1 MKKLIILFAI
11 MLSLVACANG
21 NTNTNTNTNTEAEVP
36 KIDNDIPLE
45 EEDNKIDNVTLI
57 EEEASEEQE
66 QVSGGDENYLDPCEI
81 CGKDGYSYRDDN
93 NKEHIY
99 CVDHWLE
106 ALDNEPKP
114 DNDMVIVDLPEEHCA
129 ICGDYGEHYFAPSD
143 IWLCDADWGD
153 WNSYDEE

>member
-11 MLSLVACANG
+11 MLSLVACSNG
-21 NTNTNTNTNTEAEVP
+21 NNNNNDDDVIDADDN
-36 KIDNDIPLE
+36 KIDEITPLE
-45 EEDNKIDNVTLI
+45 EE
-57 EEEASEEQE
+57 EEQEQE
-66 QVSGGDENYLDPCEI
+66 QVSDGDYLDPCEV
-81 CGKDGYSYRDDN
+81 CGKDGYTYHDNN

-114 DNDMVIVDLPEEHCA
+114 ENDMVIVDLPEEHCA

>member
-11 MLSLVACANG
+11 MLSLVACSNG
-21 NTNTNTNTNTEAEVP
+21 NTNNNTNTEAEVP
-36 KIDNDIPLE
+36 KTDNDIPLVAE
-45 EEDNKIDNVTLI
+45 GP
-57 EEEASEEQE
+57 EEQE
-66 QVSGGDENYLDPCEI
+66 QASDGDYLDPCEI
-81 CGKDGYSYRDDN
+81 CGKDGYSYRDNN

-114 DNDMVIVDLPEEHCA
+114 DNDVLIVDLPEEHCA

>member
-1 MKKLIILFAI
+1 MKKLIILFTI
-11 MLSLVACANG
+11 MLSLVGCANG
-21 NTNTNTNTNTEAEVP
+21 NTNTNTEAEVP
-36 KIDNDIPLE
+36 KPDEITPLE
-45 EEDNKIDNVTLI
+45 EE
-57 EEEASEEQE
+57 EFEEQE
-66 QVSGGDENYLDPCEI
+66 QASDENYLDPCEI
-81 CGKDGYSYRDDN
+81 CGKDGYSYRDNN

-114 DNDMVIVDLPEEHCA
+114 DNDILIVDLPEEHCA

>member
-21 NTNTNTNTNTEAEVP
+21 NTNNNTNTEAEVP
-36 KIDNDIPLE
+36 KTDEIIPLE
-45 EEDNKIDNVTLI
+45 EE
-57 EEEASEEQE
+57 EAEEQE
-66 QVSGGDENYLDPCEI
+66 QASDGDYLDPCEI
-81 CGKDGYSYRDDN
+81 CGKDGYSYRDNN

-99 CVDHWLE
+99 CVDHLLE

-114 DNDMVIVDLPEEHCA
+114 DNDVLIVDLPEEHCA

>member
-1 MKKLIILFAI
+1 MKKLIILFSI
-11 MLSLVACANG
+11 MLSLVGCANG
-21 NTNTNTNTNTEAEVP
+21 NTNTNTEAEVP
-36 KIDNDIPLE
+36 KPDEITPLE
-45 EEDNKIDNVTLI
+45 EE
-57 EEEASEEQE
+57 EFEEQE
-66 QVSGGDENYLDPCEI
+66 QASDENYLDPCEI
-81 CGKDGYSYRDDN
+81 CGKDGYSYRDNN

-114 DNDMVIVDLPEEHCA
+114 NDDILIVDLPEEHCA

>member
-21 NTNTNTNTNTEAEVP
+21 DDTNNAKV
-36 KIDNDIPLE
+36 E
-45 EEDNKIDNVTLI
+45 EKDNKIDNVTPL

-66 QVSGGDENYLDPCEI
+66 QASDGDYLDPCEI
-81 CGKDGYSYRDDN
+81 CGKDGYSYRDNN

-114 DNDMVIVDLPEEHCA
+114 DNDILIVDLPEEHCA

>member
-11 MLSLVACANG
+11 MLSLVACSNG
-21 NTNTNTNTNTEAEVP
+21 NTNNNTNTEAEVP
-36 KIDNDIPLE
+36 KTDNDTPL
-45 EEDNKIDNVTLI
+45 VP
-57 EEEASEEQE
+57 EASEEPADD
-66 QVSGGDENYLDPCEI
+66 GDENYLDPCEI
-81 CGKDGYSYRDDN
+81 CGKDGYSYRDNN

-114 DNDMVIVDLPEEHCA
+114 DNDILIVDLPEEHCA
-129 ICGDYGEHYFAPSD
+129 ICGDCGEHYFPPSD

>member
-1 MKKLIILFAI
+1 MRKLIILFAI
-11 MLSLVACANG
+11 MLSLVACSNG
-21 NTNTNTNTNTEAEVP
+21 NTNNNTNTEAEVP
-36 KIDNDIPLE
+36 KTDEITPLE
-45 EEDNKIDNVTLI
+45 EEDP
-57 EEEASEEQE
+57 EEQE
-66 QVSGGDENYLDPCEI
+66 QASDGDYLDPCEI
-81 CGKDGYSYRDDN
+81 CGKDGYSYLDNN

-114 DNDMVIVDLPEEHCA
+114 DNDIIIVDLPEEHCA

-153 WNSYDEE
+153 WNSYDEEQQYY

>member
-11 MLSLVACANG
+11 MLSLVACSNG
-21 NTNTNTNTNTEAEVP
+21 NTNTNTEAEVP
-36 KIDNDIPLE
+36 KTDNVTPIE
-45 EEDNKIDNVTLI
+45 EEDNKIDNVTPL

-66 QVSGGDENYLDPCEI
+66 QASNENYLSPCEI

-114 DNDMVIVDLPEEHCA
+114 DNDILIVDLPEEHCA

>member
-11 MLSLVACANG
+11 MLSLVACSNG
-21 NTNTNTNTNTEAEVP
+21 NTNNNTNTEAEVP
-36 KIDNDIPLE
+36 KP
-45 EEDNKIDNVTLI
+45 DNVTPL

-66 QVSGGDENYLDPCEI
+66 EVSDENYLDPCEI
-81 CGKDGYSYRDDN
+81 CGKDGYTYRDNN

-114 DNDMVIVDLPEEHCA
+114 DNDILIVDLPEEHCA

>member
-21 NTNTNTNTNTEAEVP
+21 DDSNNAKV
-36 KIDNDIPLE
+36 E
-45 EEDNKIDNVTLI
+45 EEANKIDEITPL
-57 EEEASEEQE
+57 EEEASEEPADE
-66 QVSGGDENYLDPCEI
+66 PADEPASDENYLDPCEI

-114 DNDMVIVDLPEEHCA
+114 DNDVLIVDLPEEHCA

>member
-11 MLSLVACANG
+11 MLSLVGCSNG
-21 NTNTNTNTNTEAEVP
+21 DDSNNAKVEAEAN
-36 KIDNDIPLE
+36 KIDEITPLE
-45 EEDNKIDNVTLI
+45 EEDNKIDNVTPL
-57 EEEASEEQE
+57 EEEEGPEEQE
-66 QVSGGDENYLDPCEI
+66 QASDGDEDYLDPCEI
-81 CGKDGYSYRDDN
+81 CGEDGYSYLDNN

-114 DNDMVIVDLPEEHCA
+114 DNDILIVDLPEEHCA

-143 IWLCDADWGD
+143 IWLCDAGWGD
-153 WNSYDEE
+153 WNSYDEA

>member
-1 MKKLIILFAI
+1 MKKLIILFTI
-11 MLSLVACANG
+11 MLSLVACSNG
-21 NTNTNTNTNTEAEVP
+21 NTNNNTEAEAEVP
-36 KIDNDIPLE
+36 EIDNDIPLE
-45 EEDNKIDNVTLI
+45 EE
-57 EEEASEEQE
+57 ASEEQE
-66 QVSGGDENYLDPCEI
+66 QASDGDYLDPCEI
-81 CGKDGYSYRDDN
+81 CGKDGYTYRDNN

-114 DNDMVIVDLPEEHCA
+114 DNDVLIVDLPEEHCA
-129 ICGDYGEHYFAPSD
+129 ICGDYGEHYFPPSD

>member
-1 MKKLIILFAI
+1 MKKLIILFTI
-11 MLSLVACANG
+11 MLSLVGCANG
-21 NTNTNTNTNTEAEVP
+21 DDSNNAKV
-36 KIDNDIPLE
+36 E
-45 EEDNKIDNVTLI
+45 EEANKTDNVTPI
-57 EEEASEEQE
+57 EEPEEPEE
-66 QVSGGDENYLDPCEI
+66 QVSDENYLDPCEI
-81 CGKDGYSYRDDN
+81 CGEDGYSYRDNN

-114 DNDMVIVDLPEEHCA
+114 DNDVLIVDLPEEHCA

>member
-11 MLSLVACANG
+11 MLSLVACANTNNNNDG
-21 NTNTNTNTNTEAEVP
+21 NITEAEVP
-36 KIDNDIPLE
+36 KTDEITP
-45 EEDNKIDNVTLI
+45 I
-57 EEEASEEQE
+57 EEEGPEEQE
-66 QVSGGDENYLDPCEI
+66 EVSDDKNYLDPCEI
-81 CGKDGYSYRDDN
+81 CGKDGYSYRDNN

>member
-11 MLSLVACANG
+11 MLSLVACTNG
-21 NTNTNTNTNTEAEVP
+21 NTNTNTEAEVP
-36 KIDNDIPLE
+36 KTDEITP
-45 EEDNKIDNVTLI
+45 I

-66 QVSGGDENYLDPCEI
+66 QASDGDENYLDPCEI
-81 CGKDGYSYRDDN
+81 CGKDGYSYHDDN

-106 ALDNEPKP
+106 AVDNESKP
-114 DNDMVIVDLPEEHCA
+114 DNDILIVDLPEEHCA

>member
-21 NTNTNTNTNTEAEVP
+21 DDSNNAKV
-36 KIDNDIPLE
+36 E
-45 EEDNKIDNVTLI
+45 EEANKIDEITPL
-57 EEEASEEQE
+57 EEEASEEPEEQE
-66 QVSGGDENYLDPCEI
+66 EVSDGDGNKDYLDPCEI
-81 CGKDGYSYRDDN
+81 CGKDGYSYRDN
-93 NKEHIY
+93 TNKEHIY

-114 DNDMVIVDLPEEHCA
+114 DNDVLIVDLPEEHCA

>member
-1 MKKLIILFAI
+1 MKKLIILFTI
-11 MLSLVACANG
+11 MLSLVGCANG
-21 NTNTNTNTNTEAEVP
+21 DDTNNAKV
-36 KIDNDIPLE
+36 E
-45 EEDNKIDNVTLI
+45 EEDNKTDNVTPL

-66 QVSGGDENYLDPCEI
+66 QVSDENYLDPCEI
-81 CGKDGYSYRDDN
+81 CGKDGYSYRDNN

-114 DNDMVIVDLPEEHCA
+114 DNDILIVDLPEEHCA

>member
-11 MLSLVACANG
+11 MLSLVACSNG
-21 NTNTNTNTNTEAEVP
+21 GDTNNAKV
-36 KIDNDIPLE
+36 E
-45 EEDNKIDNVTLI
+45 EEDNKIDNVTPL

-66 QVSGGDENYLDPCEI
+66 EASDENYLDPCEI
-81 CGKDGYSYRDDN
+81 CGKDGYSYRDNN

-114 DNDMVIVDLPEEHCA
+114 DNDILIVDLPEEHCA

>member
-21 NTNTNTNTNTEAEVP
+21 NTNNNTNTEAEVP

-45 EEDNKIDNVTLI
+45 EE
-57 EEEASEEQE
+57 EPEEQE
-66 QVSGGDENYLDPCEI
+66 QASDENYLDPCEI
-81 CGKDGYSYRDDN
+81 CGKDGYSYRDNN

-114 DNDMVIVDLPEEHCA
+114 DNDILIVDLPEEHCA

>member
-11 MLSLVACANG
+11 MLSLVACSNG
-21 NTNTNTNTNTEAEVP
+21 NTNNNTNTEAEVP

-45 EEDNKIDNVTLI
+45 EE
-57 EEEASEEQE
+57 ASEEQE
-66 QVSGGDENYLDPCEI
+66 EVSDENYLDPCEI
-81 CGKDGYSYRDDN
+81 CGKDGYTYRDNN

-114 DNDMVIVDLPEEHCA
+114 DNDILIVDLPEEHCA

>member
-11 MLSLVACANG
+11 MLSLVACSNG
-21 NTNTNTNTNTEAEVP
+21 NTNNNTNTEAEVP
-36 KIDNDIPLE
+36 KTDEITPIE
-45 EEDNKIDNVTLI
+45 EEDNKIDNVTPL
-57 EEEASEEQE
+57 EEEGPEEQE
-66 QVSGGDENYLDPCEI
+66 QASDGDYLDPCEI
-81 CGKDGYSYRDDN
+81 CGKDGYSYCDNN

-114 DNDMVIVDLPEEHCA
+114 DNDILIVDLPEEHCA